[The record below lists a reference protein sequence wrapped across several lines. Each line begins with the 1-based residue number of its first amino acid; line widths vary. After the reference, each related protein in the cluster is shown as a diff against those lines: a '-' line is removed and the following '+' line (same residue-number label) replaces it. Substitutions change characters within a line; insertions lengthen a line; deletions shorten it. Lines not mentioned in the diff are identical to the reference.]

1 MQIVEP
7 DEVDLEAIEVE
18 EDFLRP
24 RAVSNDDE
32 LDITPMIDITF
43 LLLIFFMV
51 STTFER
57 QALLKVDLPEASE
70 VEDRTEQPETLELV
84 IDSEGRMYLNDRRL
98 VDSEDRTLRAAI
110 EEAVG
115 MERSAPLILRADRT
129 RQEAQRQE
137 GAAATE
143 PARCR
148 HAARLTR
155 QA

>member
-1 MQIVEP
+1 LKLQHYSMEEP
-7 DEVDLEAIEVE
+7 TVDLTS
-18 EDFLRP
+18 L
-24 RAVSNDDE
+24 
-32 LDITPMIDITF
+32 IDVVF

-70 VEDRTEQPETLELV
+70 VEDRAEQPESLELV

-115 MERSAPLILRADRT
+115 GERSVPLVLRADRQT
-129 RQEAQRQE
+129 PHHFVVTAMDVAAQL
-137 GAAATE
+137 GFTNLSIATDRADGPTE
-143 PARCR
+143 
-148 HAARLTR
+148 
-155 QA
+155 